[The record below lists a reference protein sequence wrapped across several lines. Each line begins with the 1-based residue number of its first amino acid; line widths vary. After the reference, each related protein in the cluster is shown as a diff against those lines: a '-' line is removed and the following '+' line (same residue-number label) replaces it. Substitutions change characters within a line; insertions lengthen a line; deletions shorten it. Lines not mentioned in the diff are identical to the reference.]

1 MAEGEDPRIVAEF
14 SDYNE
19 LITALRLRAAELN
32 LSGEQCDLLSGLPAR
47 YSQKLLGPN
56 QIRRLGAIS
65 LGPFLGAL
73 CVKGQFVEDRAAV
86 EKLLRQT
93 TPRKSEFVRSVA
105 VHGHL
110 TTRFLRKLG
119 KKGGENSRK
128 YLGKRSVKQLARRA
142 ANARWHPKRTLI

>member
-73 CVKGQFVEDRAAV
+73 AVRGLLVEDSVAL
-86 EKLLRQT
+86 EKLRRQT
-93 TPRKSEFVRSVA
+93 TPSRNEYVRSAATYVTRAEILWWQSVA
-105 VHGHL
+105 LAQLRGS
-110 TTRFLRKLG
+110 TTRP
-119 KKGGENSRK
+119 
-128 YLGKRSVKQLARRA
+128 RR
-142 ANARWHPKRTLI
+142 NDVNGPGLQ